1 LQLFLHFDTMLTLQA
16 SSTIAPHQPLG
27 PLPDCSY
34 IVANQPVP
42 WPVPATTASKTIK
55 AAMNKRKAAGTKLK
69 GATGKKGKSEGN
81 KTKTVGNT
89 AKKK

>member
-1 LQLFLHFDTMLTLQA
+1 MLTLQA

-42 WPVPATTASKTIK
+42 RPVPPTTASKTIK